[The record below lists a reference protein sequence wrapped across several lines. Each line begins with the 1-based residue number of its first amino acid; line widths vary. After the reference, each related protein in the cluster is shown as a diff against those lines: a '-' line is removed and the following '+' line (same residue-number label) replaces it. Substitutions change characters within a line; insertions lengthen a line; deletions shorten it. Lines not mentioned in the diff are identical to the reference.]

1 MYVLNYFPLR
11 NFILMICDLSGKEE
25 RLCEHRTKNKMAYS
39 LYRPWFRVFS
49 FLFHF
54 LS

>member
-25 RLCEHRTKNKMAYS
+25 RLCEHRTKIKRLIHCTSICFME
-39 LYRPWFRVFS
+39 F
-49 FLFHF
+49 FLF
-54 LS
+54 L